1 MNKNMNK
8 EILIKYLNNNCTDKE
23 FEELASWLENEVATD
38 AGKYWSYDYWKIFE
52 ADLKKKDEKKYSAL
66 LNKIHHEINLKHRK
80 NSDVKVI
87 NFSKIAKWLSRAAAI
102 LFIPL
107 LGVVF
112 YLLSNSNLQ
121 MNNFTDL
128 AFAVDSLEVIA
139 PIGSRTV
146 VQLSDGTEVNLNY
159 GSKIKYPQYFTGD
172 TREITLSGEAYFD
185 VAHNAEKPFIVKTGK
200 LNVKA
205 LGTEFN
211 VNAYP
216 DDDIIATTLVEGKV
230 IIEKILPDK
239 KIEQIGA
246 MIPDQYLT
254 YHSKTSKI
262 SSNQVNVENYI
273 AWKEGK
279 LVFDNTPILGV
290 TEKLSRMFNVEF
302 HVADDV
308 KDLTYTVTFA
318 DDPLFLIL
326 DLMTETTP
334 ITYKRIP
341 RKKLDDGTFSKQI
354 IKIERR

>member
-1 MNKNMNK
+1 MNK

-23 FEELASWLENEVATD
+23 FEELAGWLENETATD
-38 AGKYWSYDYWKIFE
+38 IGKYWSYDYWKIFE
-52 ADLKKKDEKKYSAL
+52 ADLKKRDEKKYSAL
-66 LNKIHHEINLKHRK
+66 LDKIHHEINLKHGK
-80 NSDVKVI
+80 DADAKVI
-87 NFSKIAKWLSRAAAI
+87 DFSKIAKWVSRAAAI

-112 YLLSNSNLQ
+112 YLLSNSDRQ
-121 MNNFTDL
+121 MNSFTDL
-128 AFAVDSLEVIA
+128 SFAVDSLEIIA

-159 GSKIKYPQYFTGD
+159 GSKIKYPRNFTGA

-185 VAHNAEKPFIVKTGK
+185 VAHNPDKPFIVKAGK
-200 LNVKA
+200 LNVIA

-216 DDDIIATTLVEGKV
+216 DDDVIATTLVEGKV
-230 IIEKILPDK
+230 IIEKILPDN
-239 KIEQIGA
+239 KIGRIGT
-246 MIPDQYLT
+246 MVPDQHLT
-254 YHSKTSKI
+254 YNSKTGKI
-262 SSNQVNVENYI
+262 SSNQVNVEDYI

-279 LVFDNTPILGV
+279 LVFDNTPILDV

-302 HVADDV
+302 QVADDV

-318 DDPLFLIL
+318 DDPLYLIL

-334 ITYKRIP
+334 IIYKRIP
-341 RKKLDDGTFSKQI
+341 RKKLDNGTFSKQI